1 MRIGI
6 TGSHGFIGQNLTHFL
21 SKRRDLKIRR
31 FDRKKHDL
39 ADISSLRLFVK
50 DLDVLY
56 HLAGANRAENA
67 ELIRINFIGTS
78 NLMDAIRRY
87 GNPDRIRIIF
97 ASSFQVYAPRK
108 TEAAV
113 SEKIPPDPQILFGVT
128 KRSAEDLLRLSGMNA
143 AVARISNTYGPLC
156 RPFYN
161 SVISTFCEL
170 VRRDEEIQVNGDGSQ
185 SRDFIFID
193 DVVRALEKLAQHPF
207 RGTQTYNVCGGK
219 LFTLKD
225 IIQRLEEVS
234 GKKIRA
240 VYNKNEEPRLY
251 LCGDNRKIKRTLGW
265 KPEIS
270 FREGLE
276 RTYRWFEKQPY

>member
-6 TGSHGFIGQNLTHFL
+6 TGSHGFIGQHLACFL

-39 ADISSLRLFVK
+39 SDISSLRPFVK

-67 ELIRINFIGTS
+67 DLIRINFLGTS
-78 NLMDAIRRY
+78 NLVDATKRY
-87 GNPDRIRIIF
+87 GNPDKIKIIF

-108 TEAAV
+108 TEEAV
-113 SEKIPPDPQILFGVT
+113 DEKVPADPQTLFGIA
-128 KRSAEDLLRLSGMNA
+128 KRSAEDLLRLSGINT

-170 VRRDEEIQVNGDGSQ
+170 VRRDKEIQVNGDGSQ
-185 SRDFIFID
+185 SRDFIFIE
-193 DVVRALEKLAQHPF
+193 DVVHALEKLAEHSF
-207 RGTQTYNVCGGK
+207 RGTQTYNLCGGK
-219 LFTLKD
+219 LYTLKD
-225 IIQRLEEVS
+225 IIQGLEEAS

-240 VYNKNEEPRLY
+240 VYNKNAEPRLY
-251 LCGDNRKIKRTLGW
+251 LRGDNRKIKRAIGW
-265 KPEIS
+265 KPEIP

-276 RTYRWFEKQPY
+276 KTYRWFEKQPY